1 MEKADDEGF
10 DIKTTIATVLAD
22 AIGFPANSLER

>member
-1 MEKADDEGF
+1 MERADDGF